1 MVPSWKLGR
10 AFGIDLFIHWTFW
23 LLPAWVALVS
33 PGGATELGLNLAVV
47 AAAFGCV
54 LLHEL
59 GHALCAR
66 RFGITT
72 RDITLYPIGGVAR
85 LERMAEKPSEELWI
99 ALAGPAV
106 NVAIAVFLVAILT
119 VVALLDP
126 ALVLGTLAGQFLF
139 RLLVVNV
146 MLVLFNLLPAFP
158 MDGGRVLRALL
169 AMGLGQVRATQIAVG
184 IGVVLAALIGLGGV
198 LLLHNPWLVVI
209 AFFVFVAG
217 QAELQAAYMREHRH
231 RLRNEGPSFNPQS
244 PIPNPHSDGG
254 LFYLQPRVTVYVWDE
269 LTGTW
274 VKQPDNRPNR
284 VL

>member
-23 LLPAWVALVS
+23 LLPAWVALAG
-33 PGGATELGLNLAVV
+33 PGGAELGLNLAVL
-47 AAAFGCV
+47 AAAFGCI

-85 LERMAEKPSEELWI
+85 LERMAEKPSQELWI

-106 NVAIAVFLVAILT
+106 NLVIAVFLVAVLT
-119 VVALLDP
+119 CVALVDP
-126 ALVLGTLAGQFLF
+126 ALVLQSLGGLFLF
-139 RLLVVNV
+139 HLLAVNV
-146 MLVLFNLLPAFP
+146 LLVLFNLLPAFP

-169 AMGLGQVRATQIAVG
+169 AMGLGQLKATKIAVW
-184 IGVVLAALIGLGGV
+184 IGVGMAALIGVGGM
-198 LLLHNPWLVVI
+198 LELHNPWLLVI

-217 QAELQAAYMREHRH
+217 QAELQAAYVREHRR
-231 RLRNEGPSFNPQS
+231 RLRNAEGGSRNQEPAFDPQA
-244 PIPNPHSDGG
+244 DGG
-254 LFYLQPRVTVYVWDE
+254 LLYLQPRVTVYVWDE

-274 VKQPDNRPNR
+274 VKQPDSRPSR